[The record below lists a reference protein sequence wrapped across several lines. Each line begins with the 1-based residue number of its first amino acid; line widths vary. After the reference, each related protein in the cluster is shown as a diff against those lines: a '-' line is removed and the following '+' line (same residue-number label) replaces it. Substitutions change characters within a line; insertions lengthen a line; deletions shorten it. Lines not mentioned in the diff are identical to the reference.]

1 MRKFLKISLITLSS
15 ILGLVVVVVGLIFLI
30 LTPARLTPLVNK
42 VATDYLDATVKFD
55 TVDLTLLEDFPL
67 ISLRLKN
74 GSVISHAFR
83 GQADSIREM
92 IPLRADTL
100 LTFKD
105 FVVSGNIL
113 DIVRGK
119 YSIRRV
125 RLTSPNIYA
134 YVAPGGKANWDIL
147 KVDSLSDSDTTA
159 SVPLDFAV
167 SRISLRRTAR
177 LEYNSRPDSM
187 VLRLAFRRFSI
198 SGNITNDIAVSQLK
212 RLTLAQLTM
221 DASLER
227 ENIRFTAN
235 IDTLGIAG
243 VDSLGRN
250 QFNIDLRSRYTLAM
264 DTVSYCHDF
273 PLNLSGGFG
282 VAIDGS
288 SSSAILRNLAL
299 DMDVMRLVASG
310 DVALQSD
317 SIINSNLNLSIDSLN
332 FARLVELIPSVVMP
346 QIKKVRT
353 NLITSLNCQI
363 NGKYN
368 INSSSVL
375 PRVRVDIVSND
386 GFLSYG
392 RMKEQIKHVK
402 LDGYAVF
409 DPQHPDSCGGE
420 IRTLDLQG
428 RSIDLH
434 ATAQAWDVMRDAR
447 VESKVKGVIHLDTLA
462 ALFAPESGVVMQGS
476 ADLDFKG
483 KFRLS
488 DLTLARIGGADI
500 RARLSLDSVRVS
512 MPQDSIYAMVGGGR
526 LTVGANENKRDS
538 LMDKGAR
545 VLRASVRVDTAF
557 VNFKEQYIA
566 RLSKVKAKVRIAASA
581 FSERPAVTQA
591 DTLSDPAAIRA
602 KLAAERRTIHPFTG
616 SFSGKRIQVVTADSS
631 IIRLVDGNCNF
642 SILPSKEDA
651 TRPLIKAH
659 VDAKTLLLRSGVDRI
674 RIAKADIEFA
684 ASSSRPSAAAV
695 ARRERRTDS
704 LAGVYPLVARDS
716 LMAHVRKIRAAKGL
730 KPSDDFKDED
740 IDLGIDGPIA
750 KVFRRWRFSGD
761 IKAERI
767 RLTSPIFPL
776 RNVIRKVDVGFS
788 NKELEIRSGKVRSG
802 QSQIDLRGKISNIQR
817 AILNKGTLRV
827 NVGIESDTLNLN
839 ELVRAA
845 NAGAAYGST
854 TAPAVDIEDDEQLQ
868 EMLDKSMEQNSQN
881 ALLVIPGNIE
891 AHVNLKVHY
900 AVYADLG
907 IDSLSG
913 SLDVKDRVLQLN
925 NLYTKT
931 QAGEIALTALYAT
944 VSKTDIRAGFDLE
957 MNDMQV
963 DRLIELI
970 PMVDSV
976 APMLR
981 SFEGRV
987 NCQIA
992 ATSAIDTSMNLILP
1006 TLNAAARLS
1015 GEDMVLL
1022 DGQTFTEISK
1032 MLMFKNKKRNK
1043 IDKIS
1048 IEMLIR
1054 DNQIEMFPFVMQI
1067 DRYKT
1072 AISGVHKLDMNFN
1085 YHISVLKSPLPFR
1098 IGIDVFG
1105 NLDDFDF
1112 KIGRAK
1118 YKSEFVPRYIELVDT
1133 TRVNLRRAIA
1143 DISKRGIDAAA
1154 KGSFDITKNITAA
1167 PIDTLAT
1174 EPLTA
1179 ADSLALRKEG
1189 LIDAK
1194 TFISLDAKAVASET
1208 QKEAKK
1214 PKKRPRKSKAEA
1226 LVDEVATKESPVEEV
1241 VVE

>member
-15 ILGLVVVVVGLIFLI
+15 LVGLVALLVGLVFLI

-74 GSVISHAFR
+74 GSVVSHAFNS
-83 GQADSIREM
+83 QPDSIRQT
-92 IPLRADTL
+92 IPQRADTL

-119 YSIRRV
+119 YSIRRI
-125 RLTSPNIYA
+125 RLTSPNLYG

-147 KVDSLSDSDTTA
+147 KLDPQAENDTTA
-159 SVPLDFAV
+159 SMPLDFAV
-167 SRISLRRTAR
+167 SRIALRRTAR

-187 VLRLAFRRFSI
+187 VLKMAFRRFSVR
-198 SGNITNDIAVSQLK
+198 GNITNDIAVSELK
-212 RLTLAQLTM
+212 KLTLAQLSV

-227 ENIRFTAN
+227 EKIHFTAN

-250 QFNIDLRSRYTLAM
+250 QFQIDLRSRYTLRM
-264 DTVSYCHDF
+264 DTVSYCSDF
-273 PLNLSGGFG
+273 PMNLSGGFG
-282 VAIDGS
+282 FLMGKGGR
-288 SSSAILRNLAL
+288 SAVLRDLAL
-299 DMDVMRLVASG
+299 DMDIMRLVASG

-317 SIINSNLNLSIDSLN
+317 SIINSNLSLSIDSLN
-332 FARLVELIPSVVMP
+332 FARIVELIPTVVMP
-346 QIKKVRT
+346 DIKKVRT
-353 NLITSLNCQI
+353 NLITSLNCKV
-363 NGKYN
+363 NGLYN
-368 INSSSVL
+368 INNSSVL
-375 PRVRVDIVSND
+375 PKVRLDISSND

-402 LDGYAVF
+402 LDGYAMF
-409 DPQHPDSCGGE
+409 DPQNPDSCGGE

-434 ATAQAWDVMRDAR
+434 AKAKAWDVMRDAR
-447 VESKVKGVIHLDTLA
+447 IESQIKGIVHLDTIA
-462 ALFAPESGVVMQGS
+462 ALFAAESGVVMQGA

-488 DLTLARIGGADI
+488 DLTPARIGRADI
-500 RARLSLDSVRVS
+500 RARLSLDSVCVS
-512 MPQDSIYAMVGGGR
+512 MPKDSIFAMVGSGR

-545 VLRASVRVDTAF
+545 VLRASFRVDTAF

-566 RLSKVKAKVRIAASA
+566 RLSKVKARVRIAASA
-581 FSERPAVTQA
+581 LSDRPAQKTVAGDSLTKS
-591 DTLSDPAAIRA
+591 T
-602 KLAAERRTIHPFTG
+602 LAAERRRIHPFTG
-616 SFSGKRIQVVTADSS
+616 SFSGKRIQIMMADSS
-631 IIRLVDGNCNF
+631 IVRLVDGNCDF

-659 VDAKTLLLRSGVDRI
+659 VDARTLLLRSGADRI
-674 RIAKADIEFA
+674 RIAKADIDLA
-684 ASSSRPSAAAV
+684 VSSSRPTAAAV
-695 ARRERRTDS
+695 ARRERRLDS
-704 LAGVYPLVARDS
+704 LSGVYPLVARDS
-716 LMAHVRKIRAAKGL
+716 LMAHVRKIRVAKGL

-740 IDLGIDGPIA
+740 LDLGIDGPVA
-750 KVFRRWRFSGD
+750 NLMRKLRFSGD

-767 RLTSPIFPL
+767 RLTSPLFPL
-776 RNVIRKVDVGFS
+776 RNVIRKVDIGFS
-788 NKELEIRSGKVRSG
+788 NKALEIRSAKVISG
-802 QSQIDLRGKISNIQR
+802 QSQLDLKGKISNIQR
-817 AILNKGTLRV
+817 AILSKGTLRV

-845 NAGAAYGST
+845 NAGAAYDSS
-854 TAPAVDIEDDEQLQ
+854 APALDMEDDEQLQ
-868 EMLDKSMEQNSQN
+868 EMLDSSMEQQNQN

-913 SLDVKDRVLQLN
+913 SLDVKDRVLHLN

-931 QAGEIALTALYAT
+931 QAGEIALTAIYAT
-944 VSKTDIRAGFDLE
+944 VNKHDIRAGFDLE
-957 MNDMQV
+957 IKDMQV

-992 ATSAIDTSMNLILP
+992 ATSAIDTAMNLILP

-1015 GEDMVLL
+1015 GQDMVLL
-1022 DGQTFTEISK
+1022 DGETFTEISK
-1032 MLMFKNKKRNK
+1032 MLMFKNKKRNL

-1054 DNQIEMFPFVMQI
+1054 DNQIEMFPFIMQI

-1098 IGIDVFG
+1098 IGVDVFG

-1133 TRVNLRRAIA
+1133 TRVNLRMTIA
-1143 DISKRGIDAAA
+1143 DISKRGIEAAA
-1154 KGSFDITKNITAA
+1154 KGALDITKNVSQQATI
-1167 PIDTLAT
+1167 IDTMSVA
-1174 EPLTA
+1174 PLTA
-1179 ADSLALRKEG
+1179 ADSLALRQEG
-1189 LIDAK
+1189 LIAAD
-1194 TFISLDAKAVASET
+1194 TFISLDKQAVEPTNKERKKEKKQRKKAKFEAV
-1208 QKEAKK
+1208 KE
-1214 PKKRPRKSKAEA
+1214 E
-1226 LVDEVATKESPVEEV
+1226 
-1241 VVE
+1241 